1 MIMVSDITS
10 NSITN
15 QAAPS
20 WGSADNFAA
29 LLSQQNT
36 GKNGFFRTIADKL
49 KRAH

>member
-10 NSITN
+10 NNFTN

-20 WGSADNFAA
+20 WGSADNYAA
-29 LLSQQNT
+29 LLSQQNA
-36 GKNGFFRTIADKL
+36 GKNGFFQAIADKL